1 MWTCAIF
8 SWDTRSPR
16 IHELCQLLTRW
27 LSAPNWMW
35 REIYQSSIVRPSCP
49 KILIWEIPDCPPTSE
64 NYFLSKLHLL
74 SKMIWSLFSFF
85 RRNSMPA
92 ILGSYSRDLNMWGII
107 LKSLSKKGNP
117 NGMTTWISWLK
128 DISLRF
134 SSFFAEPNLI
144 CLVFCESFAKSAI
157 TWASV

>member
-1 MWTCAIF
+1 MQFSAQIPDHQDTWALPTSHTVAICTQMNVEG
-8 SWDTRSPR
+8 DIP
-16 IHELCQLLTRW
+16 
-27 LSAPNWMW
+27 
-35 REIYQSSIVRPSCP
+35 IVRPSCP
-49 KILIWEIPDCPPTSE
+49 KILIWEIPDRRSTSE
-64 NYFLSKLHLL
+64 NHFLSTLHLL

-107 LKSLSKKGNP
+107 LKSLFKKGNP

-134 SSFFAEPNLI
+134 SSYFAEPNLI

-157 TWASV
+157 TWASG

>member
-1 MWTCAIF
+1 M
-8 SWDTRSPR
+8 
-16 IHELCQLLTRW
+16 
-27 LSAPNWMW
+27 
-35 REIYQSSIVRPSCP
+35 QSSAQIPDHQDTWALPTSHTVTICTQMNVEGDIPIVRPSCP
-49 KILIWEIPDCPPTSE
+49 KILIWEILDRPPTFE
-64 NYFLSKLHLL
+64 NHFLSTLHLL

-92 ILGSYSRDLNMWGII
+92 ILGSYSKDLNMRGII

>member
-1 MWTCAIF
+1 MISDRPTTF
-8 SWDTRSPR
+8 ENHFRS
-16 IHELCQLLTRW
+16 T
-27 LSAPNWMW
+27 
-35 REIYQSSIVRPSCP
+35 
-49 KILIWEIPDCPPTSE
+49 
-64 NYFLSKLHLL
+64 LHLL

-134 SSFFAEPNLI
+134 SSCFAEPNLI
-144 CLVFCESFAKSAI
+144 CLIFCEILQRAQSHGHQGKMLNDQLYIGIAFNIIKLKGLDCDKRTQWKCFIS
-157 TWASV
+157 WL